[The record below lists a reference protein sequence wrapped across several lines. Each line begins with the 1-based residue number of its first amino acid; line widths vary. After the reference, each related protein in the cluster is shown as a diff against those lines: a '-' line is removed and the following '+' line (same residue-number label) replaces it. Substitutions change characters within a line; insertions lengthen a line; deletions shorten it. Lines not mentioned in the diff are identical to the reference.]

1 MDRDDQTWPTDPAA
15 LLARAKE
22 LSDAIGELKGR
33 LQLSELEN
41 AKLKQIV
48 ARLKRMQFGHS
59 SERHAGQF
67 TFDLDAPGETDAPLP
82 PELLPAVANDG
93 DSKLH
98 PVRRPLPSHLAREIV
113 RHDPPGPS
121 KEPAKLL
128 AARAV
133 TDGCMSSARIMP
145 RSSITFPAVSG

>member
-82 PELLPAVANDG
+82 PELLPRSPMTATVSSIRSAG
-93 DSKLH
+93 
-98 PVRRPLPSHLAREIV
+98 RCRAIWRERLCATIL
-113 RHDPPGPS
+113 RGPS